1 MITAAINIGI
11 YTIVFFLLGMYKPQW
26 PLFFMKNPSRITIMI
41 ITLVMIMV
49 GVTLFGEGT
58 RQKKLEAASATATS
72 VVNQSP
78 TAAVP
83 VPTEK

>member
-1 MITAAINIGI
+1 MITASINIGI

-26 PLFFMKNPSRITIMI
+26 PLFFMKNPTRMMI
-41 ITLVMIMV
+41 IVVTMIGVMV
-49 GVTLFGEGT
+49 SVTLFGEGT
-58 RQKKLEAASATATS
+58 RQKKLLAPTAVEQSA
-72 VVNQSP
+72 